1 LTDLIRF
8 IKCLL
13 VDQRFSGPIN
23 LVAAKPATNAEFC
36 STMARTLNRP
46 QLPPLPSPIVRLL
59 FGEMADAALLA
70 SSNII
75 SSRQQELT
83 TELQHTTLEG
93 ALAAIYSS
101 PRR

>member
-1 LTDLIRF
+1 
-8 IKCLL
+8 
-13 VDQRFSGPIN
+13 
-23 LVAAKPATNAEFC
+23 
-36 STMARTLNRP
+36 
-46 QLPPLPSPIVRLL
+46 
-59 FGEMADAALLA
+59 MADAALLA